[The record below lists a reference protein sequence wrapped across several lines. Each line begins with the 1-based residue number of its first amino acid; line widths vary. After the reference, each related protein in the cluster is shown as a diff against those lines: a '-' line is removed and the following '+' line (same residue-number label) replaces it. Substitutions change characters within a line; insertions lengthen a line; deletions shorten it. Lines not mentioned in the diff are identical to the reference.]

1 LVKAAADSLSHR
13 LADAVAEAVSGPWK
27 LLSPERHH
35 FFVVHC
41 QPLWPKVATT
51 SIRKYPE
58 LTLSVSYV
66 GTDAVEVSRAHL
78 TRLRWAWCHLL
89 IGH

>member
-1 LVKAAADSLSHR
+1 VVGRCTVHGPSSYRHPSHR

-35 FFVVHC
+35 FFVVHSK
-41 QPLWPKVATT
+41 PLWPKVATT

-66 GTDAVEVSRAHL
+66 GTDAMAVSCA
-78 TRLRWAWCHLL
+78 T
-89 IGH
+89 